1 MKHKDEFYYMKEN
14 EMSHIYYVNKILE
27 LAMSMFEWSNLPPSV
42 DERYLEMQLVLNGKV
57 LFFKDDAMSDVEG
70 EKYLVMKFANAG
82 KLNIYEIPTVRRAFA
97 NNGYQNTLTEKDS
110 VIIYNN
116 MIHTNIYSV
125 IENYA
130 KRLSNLDRIID
141 VNSNA
146 QKTPVL
152 IKTGQKEL
160 LSLKNLYKKY
170 DGNAP
175 VIYGDNALD
184 TNNISILNT
193 EAPYICDRIYEL
205 KTQLWNECLT
215 MLGIS
220 NVSYQKKERLISD
233 EVSRSQGGTIANRYS
248 RLNTRKQACKQINAM
263 FDLNVDCNFRKDVML
278 NELENDD
285 ITEVEASNE

>member
-1 MKHKDEFYYMKEN
+1 M
-14 EMSHIYYVNKILE
+14 
-27 LAMSMFEWSNLPPSV
+27 
-42 DERYLEMQLVLNGKV
+42 
-57 LFFKDDAMSDVEG
+57 
-70 EKYLVMKFANAG
+70 
-82 KLNIYEIPTVRRAFA
+82 
-97 NNGYQNTLTEKDS
+97 
-110 VIIYNN
+110 
-116 MIHTNIYSV
+116 
-125 IENYA
+125 
-130 KRLSNLDRIID
+130 
-141 VNSNA
+141 
-146 QKTPVL
+146 
-152 IKTGQKEL
+152 
-160 LSLKNLYKKY
+160 YKKY

-233 EVSRSQGGTIANRYS
+233 EVTRSQGGTIANRYS